1 MTFFGDIKSCKDRQ
15 VGMAFSRGGAGP
27 RFDLWA
33 YSAAGRLRT
42 SRRVNGSK
50 FVGTEMEN
58 LVFFSKEPSMMIYND
73 VYSWSIDDLLD
84 GVFSDFQ
91 PKKQSLP
98 GASLILLLPFAFFWY
113 QNKMLEYQVK
123 QTKNRR
129 LRDETQQLGTGDFW
143 GVVCDLSQWFLGFF

>member
-1 MTFFGDIKSCKDRQ
+1 MTSKAAKIARSEWPS
-15 VGMAFSRGGAGP
+15 AGAELGPDLTSEHTPLQEGFEPHGESTGQNLLGP
-27 RFDLWA
+27 RWK
-33 YSAAGRLRT
+33 T
-42 SRRVNGSK
+42 C
-50 FVGTEMEN
+50 
-58 LVFFSKEPSMMIYND
+58 FFFPKEPSMMIYND

-84 GVFSDFQ
+84 CVFSDFQ

-98 GASLILLLPFAFFWY
+98 GASLILLLPFAVFWY